1 MEWIKFTEKMPEKD
15 ISVLVFDNG
24 SYHIANR
31 YGDRMYDE
39 EGCRIEPQ
47 YWCEI
52 TPPTK
57 EKLLKSL

>member
-1 MEWIKFTEKMPEKD
+1 MEWIKFNDKMPEKD

-52 TPPTK
+52 TPPK
-57 EKLLKSL
+57 KN